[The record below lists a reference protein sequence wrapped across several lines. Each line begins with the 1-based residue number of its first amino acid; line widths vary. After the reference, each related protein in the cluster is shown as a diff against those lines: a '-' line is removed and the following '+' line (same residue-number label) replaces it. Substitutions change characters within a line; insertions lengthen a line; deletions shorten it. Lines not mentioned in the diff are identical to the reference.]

1 MQRSVEVELNPVY
14 LAEARRRYRDLE
26 AQIRDIVGWVLIRVA
41 IAQGRGELRTAFDEL
56 ENETPGVRARV
67 GWGIRGAGA
76 ARPVVWAWR
85 CDDVSAQAPA
95 VGARYQVAG
104 AESRL
109 GTEARRSN
117 RLPEAVDFAKEGI
130 SVVADL
136 PPQAVTAN
144 LYFNLG
150 VALEG
155 RGEVAEAIEAF
166 EDAAEIDAALGREP
180 ESAWS
185 RQSIK
190 TLRGRIDGGG
200 KKA

>member
-26 AQIRDIVGWVLIRVA
+26 AQIRQIVGWVLIRVA
-41 IAQGRGELRTAFDEL
+41 IAQGRGELRATLDEL
-56 ENETPGVRARV
+56 EPDEREFRALVSCEILGR
-67 GWGIRGAGA
+67 GA
-76 ARPVVWAWR
+76 ARPDVRAWLCEYVV
-85 CDDVSAQAPA
+85 AQAPTA
-95 VGARYQVAG
+95 GARYQVAG
-104 AESRL
+104 AYSRL
-109 GTEARRSN
+109 GTEARRLN
-117 RLPEAVDFAKEGI
+117 RLPEAVDFAREGI

-190 TLRGRIDGGG
+190 TLRRRLGG
-200 KKA
+200 KP